1 MKKYWLILLIC
12 ISCQPLTTSQNLK
25 TDCSQI
31 KADAWIHIQKHAF
44 TLSLMK
50 GDSVCQTFPVV
61 LGSDPVGDKRREG
74 DKRTPEG
81 TFAIR
86 DLYPHAR
93 WTYFIWIDYP
103 TADSWSKH
111 QAAKERREIPQDA
124 KIGGE
129 IGIHGVPVGTDFMID
144 QGINWTLGCISLKNK
159 DVKIVYAFAKKGMKV
174 VIE

>member
-12 ISCQPLTTSQNLK
+12 ISCQPTATSKKLEADCNL
-25 TDCSQI
+25 I
-31 KADAWIHIQKHAF
+31 KADAWIHIQKQAF

-50 GDSVCQTFPVV
+50 GDSVCQTFPMV
-61 LGSDPVGDKRREG
+61 LGGDPIKDKRREG

-86 DLYPHAR
+86 DLYPHAK

-103 TADSWSKH
+103 TTASWVKH
-111 QAAKERREIPQDA
+111 QVAKEKGEIPQDA

-144 QGINWTLGCISLKNK
+144 QGINWTLGCVSLKNEDIK
-159 DVKIVYAFAKKGMKV
+159 TVYAFAQKGMKV